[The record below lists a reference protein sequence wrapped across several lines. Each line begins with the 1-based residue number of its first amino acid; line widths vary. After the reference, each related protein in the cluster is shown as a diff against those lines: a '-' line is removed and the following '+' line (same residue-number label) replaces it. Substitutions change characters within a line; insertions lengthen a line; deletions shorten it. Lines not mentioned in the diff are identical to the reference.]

1 MTEPSVTRKLGVVS
15 GLFVSCF
22 ALAWLISLHDR
33 HLDLASRIGFM
44 SVLICVLSSLTF
56 CWAAFAAYFARK
68 RKWSPRACFLAGWL
82 FAAVGFAFV
91 FAGGSRF
98 LGLGAMF
105 LSMAT
110 FAGIICR
117 GLVYPEMTD
126 EEAAAPEPPLSLFQ
140 K

>member
-1 MTEPSVTRKLGVVS
+1 MIEPSLTRKLGVIS

-22 ALAWLISLHDR
+22 ALAWLISLHGR
-33 HLDLASRIGFM
+33 YLDLPSRIGFV
-44 SVLICVLSSLTF
+44 SVLICVLGSLTF
-56 CWAAFAAYFARK
+56 CWAAFAAYFAR
-68 RKWSPRACFLAGWL
+68 RWKWSPRSCFLTGWV

-98 LGLGAMF
+98 LGLGAIF

-117 GLVYPEMTD
+117 KLVYPEMTD
-126 EEAAAPEPPLSLFQ
+126 EQAAAPEPPVSLFQ